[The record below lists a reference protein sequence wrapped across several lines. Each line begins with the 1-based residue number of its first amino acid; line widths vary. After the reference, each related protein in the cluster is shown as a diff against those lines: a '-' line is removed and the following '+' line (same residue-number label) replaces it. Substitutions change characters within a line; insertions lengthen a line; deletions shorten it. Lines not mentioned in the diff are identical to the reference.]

1 MHVTVES
8 KCEMKYLR
16 EVPTSLSLRTG
27 EPSMYF

>member
-16 EVPTSLSLRTG
+16 EVPTSLSLTG
-27 EPSMYF
+27 EPSTYF